1 MRKPLNL
8 KDLGKTPASVTLPE
22 TPFERGMGAGAS
34 RPFSATPP
42 TVTNPN
48 PQDVFAPR
56 SLAPTVTKP
65 YREDAF
71 SPDSQAPTVDFNRS
85 AEPPKIN
92 AKPWQIAVQNARAQ
106 RAKEIGVGDI
116 TKDRTATVAETASQ
130 WMIQRQQLEQQLDPQ
145 TARIDAAQQ
154 ALEALFAQRPE
165 LAEQAKLMFPNEAQL
180 GVAGL
185 AALLQPGRAFE
196 SLAKPFQFQQEEQAR
211 QQQLNNQQFASDR
224 EEWGMMYQRAT
235 NNLNSEYRTE
245 ETRLDNVGKSIQSFD
260 DLTADLNSQ
269 EQQNFRAQ
277 LAANSKYTLEQL
289 KGAQALARTELQ
301 EIARMARTIAMS
313 PEEEAAR
320 VQAKLIEGGMDPQ
333 TASQIAWAEVSSAY
347 YKNQALQQEM
357 DQLAKLFPLKM
368 QQATLNLAKT
378 QEDIRAIAA
387 RADYTTAQYNQL
399 GETHALATLRHALN
413 VEKFNR
419 GAADK
424 DEANALASAEALFS
438 SQQAYAKNLSDQL
451 KAAQDQAERYD
462 PGTPERQAADA
473 RARQLDIELAKTR
486 QDINSAIKAIE
497 AITKKPVQNPDG
509 QVNLTFGTVPGG
521 AATSGGGF
529 RAEPQWPV
537 AGGRI
542 SSNFGTRRAPTR
554 GASTNHNGIDIAVP
568 GGTPIKPVWAGEV
581 VRKGYQANGGGHF
594 IVIRHPNGYETKYL
608 HMQAASPLNVGDKV
622 GNSTVIGKVGSTG
635 VSTGN
640 HLDVRFYKDG
650 RYHDPLKILPRR

>member
-8 KDLGKTPASVTLPE
+8 KDLGKNPASVTLPE
-22 TPFERGMGAGAS
+22 TPFEQGSSGNS
-34 RPFSATPP
+34 RPFPATPP

-65 YREDAF
+65 NREDAF
-71 SPDSQAPTVDFNRS
+71 SPDSQAPTVDFNRPE
-85 AEPPKIN
+85 EPPKIN
-92 AKPWQIAVQNARAQ
+92 AKPWQIAAQNWRAKQ
-106 RAKEIGVGDI
+106 AKEIGVGDI
-116 TKDRTATVAETASQ
+116 TRDRTSSVAETTALVMSK
-130 WMIQRQQLEQQLDPQ
+130 RQELERQADPQ

-196 SLAKPFQFQQEEQAR
+196 SLAQPFQFQQQEQAR
-211 QQQLNNQQFASDR
+211 TQALNNQQFASDR
-224 EEWGMMYQRAT
+224 EEWGMMYQRAVADVK
-235 NNLNSEYRTE
+235 SEYDFEQNRQA
-245 ETRLDNVGKSIQSFD
+245 NAIKNIQSFD

-269 EQQNFRAQ
+269 AQQNFRAE
-277 LAANSKYTLEQL
+277 LAANSRYTLQQL
-289 KGAQALARTELQ
+289 KGAQDFARAEMQQIAATQREL
-301 EIARMARTIAMS
+301 IKS
-313 PEEEAAR
+313 PEQVAAR
-320 VQAKLIEGGMDPQ
+320 IQARLIQEGMDEQ
-333 TASQIAWAEVSSAY
+333 TASQIAWSEVQSDY
-347 YKNQALQQEM
+347 FKNLDLQSRIDER
-357 DQLAKLFPLKM
+357 AKLLPIKV
-368 QQATLNLAKT
+368 QQGIMGIAKT
-378 QEDIRAIAA
+378 QADIDYINSRI
-387 RADYTTAQYNQL
+387 DYTNVLAQKV
-399 GETHALATLRHALN
+399 GDDFALATMRHALN

-451 KAAQDQAERYD
+451 KAAQGQAERYN

-473 RARQLDIELAKTR
+473 RVQQLDIELAKTR

-497 AITKKPVQNPDG
+497 SITGKPPAGGAILNM
-509 QVNLTFGTVPGG
+509 VNDAIGG
-521 AATSGGGF
+521 AANSGGGF

-542 SSNFGTRRAPTR
+542 SSNFGPRRAPTR

-608 HMQAASPLNVGDKV
+608 HMQAASPLAVGAKV

-635 VSTGN
+635 ISTGN